1 MLVHTLACEAHLWFA
16 IPCLKSLLA
25 CSEEPVRLVIHDD
38 GSLTEESFAWFAA
51 AFPDAELVRRRAADE
66 QLSQALS
73 RFPNMAQAR
82 SHLPHVLK
90 LFDTTLTHPEAIVCY
105 VDTDVLFQRRFRG
118 LFPASVEAIASKQ
131 AAGLAQ
137 ASSLVGA
144 TGSGQETSGAF
155 MMDHANCFGAHPG
168 DFWPFGPLRVAR
180 QLNSGLFWVKRDR
193 IDYERMEYLFKRW
206 GPARI
211 KKYHGWF
218 EQTIWAD
225 HAWRTRCSM
234 FDPDQFGTA
243 TAEGNNKLVG
253 VHYVTPTRNM
263 LKARLEAGVSTP
275 TEALAVTEAIR
286 LLPARPFGALG
297 AAYVAARSMASRNTA
312 G

>member
-16 IPCLKSLLA
+16 IPCLKSLLV
-25 CSEEPVRLVIHDD
+25 CGEEPVRLVIHDD
-38 GSLTEESFAWFAA
+38 GSLTEESFARFSA
-51 AFPDAELVRRRAADE
+51 AFPDAVLVSRRVADE
-66 QLSQALS
+66 QLAEALS
-73 RFPNMAQAR
+73 RFPNMAEAR
-82 SHLPHVLK
+82 RHLPHVLK
-90 LFDTTLTHPEAIVCY
+90 LFDTTMTHPEAVVCY

-118 LFPASVEAIASKQ
+118 LFPAKGEAAD
-131 AAGLAQ
+131 LAQ
-137 ASSLVGA
+137 MAGSTQA
-144 TGSGQETSGAF
+144 TAGAF

-206 GPARI
+206 GAARI

-225 HAWRTRCSM
+225 HAWRTRCSL

-243 TAEGNNKLVG
+243 GTEGNSKLVG

-263 LKARLEAGVSTP
+263 LKARIESAPSEP
-275 TEALAVTEAIR
+275 ALAPGAVEEIR
-286 LLPARPFGALG
+286 LLPAKPFGVLG
-297 AAYVAARSMASRNTA
+297 AANIAAGSVFSRGRA

>member
-1 MLVHTLACEAHLWFA
+1 MSYMLVHTLACEAHLWFA
-16 IPCLKSLLA
+16 IPCLRSLVE

-38 GSLTEESFAWFAA
+38 GSLTEESLAQFAA

-66 QLSQALS
+66 QLGEALE
-73 RFPNMAQAR
+73 RFPHMAVAR
-82 SHLPHVLK
+82 EHLPHVLK
-90 LFDTTLTHPEAIVCY
+90 LLDVTMTNPEGMTHAEQVVCY

-118 LFPASVEAIASKQ
+118 LFPSETR
-131 AAGLAQ
+131 G
-137 ASSLVGA
+137 VGA
-144 TGSGQETSGAF
+144 GAF
-155 MMDHANCFGAHPG
+155 MMDHGNSFGAHPG

-180 QLNSGLFWVKRDR
+180 QLNSGLFWVKRER

-218 EQTIWAD
+218 EQTVWAD
-225 HAWRTRCSM
+225 HAWRTRCM
-234 FDPDQFGTA
+234 LFDPEQFGTA
-243 TAEGNNKLVG
+243 SAEAGRNERLVG

-263 LKARLEAGVSTP
+263 LKAELDAGRPAVAAGGVEEIR
-275 TEALAVTEAIR
+275 TE
-286 LLPARPFGALG
+286 PAKPFGVVG
-297 AAYVAARSMASRNTA
+297 AAGIAARAVMGRNVA

>member
-25 CSEEPVRLVIHDD
+25 CSEEPVQFVIHDD
-38 GSLTEESFAWFAA
+38 GSLTEESFARFAS
-51 AFPDAELVRRRAADE
+51 AFPDAELLSRRAADE
-66 QLSQALS
+66 LLAEPLK
-73 RFPNMAQAR
+73 RFPNMAEAR

-90 LFDTTLTHPEAIVCY
+90 LFDTTMTHPETIICY
-105 VDTDVLFQRRFRG
+105 VDTDVLFQKRFRG
-118 LFPASVEAIASKQ
+118 LFPESVETAGSKQ
-131 AAGLAQ
+131 TTGLAQ
-137 ASSLVGA
+137 AGGLAKA
-144 TGSGQETSGAF
+144 TGSRQETSGAF

-168 DFWPFGPLRVAR
+168 DFWPLGPLRVAR

-225 HAWRTRCSM
+225 HAWRTRCSL

-243 TAEGNNKLVG
+243 SAEENGRLVG

-263 LKARLEAGVSTP
+263 LKVRLESG
-275 TEALAVTEAIR
+275 LAVTAGPLEAVEEIR
-286 LLPARPFGALG
+286 VLPSKPFGVLG
-297 AAYVAARSMASRNTA
+297 AAYVAACSVVSRNET

>member
-1 MLVHTLACEAHLWFA
+1 MLVHTLDCEAHLWFA

-25 CSEEPVRLVIHDD
+25 CSEEPMRLVIHDD
-38 GSLTEESFAWFAA
+38 GSLTEESLARFAA
-51 AFPDAELVRRRAADE
+51 AFPDAVLVRRRGADE
-66 QLSQALS
+66 QFAEALGQ
-73 RFPNMAQAR
+73 FPYMARAR
-82 SHLPHVLK
+82 GHLPHVLK
-90 LFDTTLTHPEAIVCY
+90 LFDTTMTHPEPIICY

-118 LFPASVEAIASKQ
+118 LFPGEGKAG
-131 AAGLAQ
+131 GLAE
-137 ASSLVGA
+137 AGA
-144 TGSGQETSGAF
+144 GAF
-155 MMDHANCFGAHPG
+155 MMDHTNSFGAHPG

-218 EQTIWAD
+218 EQTVWAD
-225 HAWRTRCSM
+225 HAWRTRCM
-234 FDPDQFGTA
+234 LFDPEQFGTA
-243 TAEGNNKLVG
+243 SAEAGRNERLVG

-263 LKARLEAGVSTP
+263 LKAELDAGRPAVAAGGVEEIR
-275 TEALAVTEAIR
+275 TE
-286 LLPARPFGALG
+286 PAKPFGVVG
-297 AAYVAARSMASRNTA
+297 AAGIAARAVMGRNVA

>member
-25 CSEEPVRLVIHDD
+25 CSEEPVRFVIHDD
-38 GSLTEESFAWFAA
+38 GSLTEESFARFAA
-51 AFPDAELVRRRAADE
+51 AFPDALLLSRRAANE
-66 QLSQALS
+66 QLAEALKL
-73 RFPNMAQAR
+73 FPNMAQAR
-82 SHLPHVLK
+82 GHLPHVLK
-90 LFDTTLTHPEAIVCY
+90 LLDTTMTHPEPIICY
-105 VDTDVLFQRRFRG
+105 VDTDVLFQKRFRG
-118 LFPASVEAIASKQ
+118 LFPESVEASGSKH
-131 AAGLAQ
+131 ATGLAQ
-137 ASSLVGA
+137 ATA
-144 TGSGQETSGAF
+144 GAF

-193 IDYERMEYLFKRW
+193 IDYERMEYLFKQW

-218 EQTIWAD
+218 EQTVWAD
-225 HAWRTRCSM
+225 HAWRTRCSL
-234 FDPDQFGTA
+234 FDPNQFGTA
-243 TAEGNNKLVG
+243 SAEGNGKLVG

-263 LKARLEAGVSTP
+263 LKAVLKSTP
-275 TEALAVTEAIR
+275 SGPAAVQGAVEEIR
-286 LLPARPFGALG
+286 VAPSKLFGVWG
-297 AAYVAARSMASRNTA
+297 AAYVAARSVVARNAA

>member
-38 GSLTEESFAWFAA
+38 GSLTEESFAQFAA
-51 AFPDAELVRRRAADE
+51 VFPDALLVARRTADE
-66 QLSQALS
+66 QLAEALS
-73 RFPNMAQAR
+73 HFPHMAQAR
-82 SHLPHVLK
+82 THLPHVLK
-90 LFDTTLTHPEAIVCY
+90 LFDTTMTHPEMIVCY
-105 VDTDVLFQRRFRG
+105 ADTDVLFQRRFRG
-118 LFPASVEAIASKQ
+118 LFPDTLQ
-131 AAGLAQ
+131 AAGLGRAPGSAQ
-137 ASSLVGA
+137 PGA
-144 TGSGQETSGAF
+144 GAF
-155 MMDHANCFGAHPG
+155 MMDSLNSFGAHPG

-218 EQTIWAD
+218 EQTVWAD
-225 HAWRTRCSM
+225 HAWRTRCSL

-243 TAEGNNKLVG
+243 SPEADRNRKLIG
-253 VHYVTPTRNM
+253 VHYVTPARKM
-263 LKARLEAGVSTP
+263 LQAELEAGHAEPAAQGTA
-275 TEALAVTEAIR
+275 EEIR
-286 LLPARPFGALG
+286 VHPAKPFGVLG
-297 AAYVAARSMASRNTA
+297 AAWITVRAMVRRGAP

>member
-16 IPCLKSLLA
+16 IPCLESLLA

-38 GSLTEESFAWFAA
+38 GSLTEESFARFVT
-51 AFPDAELVRRRAADE
+51 AFPDAVLVRRRAADE
-66 QLSQALS
+66 QLAEALT
-73 RFPNMAQAR
+73 RFPSMKEAR

-90 LFDTTLTHPEAIVCY
+90 LFDTTMTHPEAIVCY
-105 VDTDVLFQRRFRG
+105 VDTDVLFQKRFRG
-118 LFPASVEAIASKQ
+118 LFPESVEAAGSNQAS
-131 AAGLAQ
+131 GLAQ
-137 ASSLVGA
+137 ANGLAKASA
-144 TGSGQETSGAF
+144 GAF
-155 MMDHANCFGAHPG
+155 MMDRANCFGAHPG
-168 DFWPFGPLRVAR
+168 DFWPLGPLRLAR

-193 IDYERMEYLFKRW
+193 IDYDRMEYLFKRW

-225 HAWRTRCSM
+225 HAWRTRCSL

-243 TAEGNNKLVG
+243 SAEGNSKLVG

-263 LKARLEAGVSTP
+263 LKARLESGIATP
-275 TEALAVTEAIR
+275 VGAVEGIR
-286 LLPARPFGALG
+286 LLPARPFGVLG
-297 AAYVAARSMASRNTA
+297 AAYVAARSVVS
-312 G
+312 

>member
-1 MLVHTLACEAHLWFA
+1 MLVHSLACEAHLWFA

-25 CSEEPVRLVIHDD
+25 CSEDPVRLVIHDD
-38 GSLTEESFAWFAA
+38 GSLTEESFAQFAA
-51 AFPDAELVRRRAADE
+51 AFPDAVLVSRRSADE
-66 QLSQALS
+66 QLAEALG
-73 RFPNMAQAR
+73 RFPNMAEAR
-82 SHLPHVLK
+82 RHLPHVLK
-90 LFDTTLTHPEAIVCY
+90 LLDTTLTHPEAIVCY
-105 VDTDVLFQRRFRG
+105 VDTDVLFQKRFRG
-118 LFPASVEAIASKQ
+118 LFPRSPQTTA
-131 AAGLAQ
+131 
-137 ASSLVGA
+137 
-144 TGSGQETSGAF
+144 GAF

-206 GPARI
+206 GAARI

-225 HAWRTRCSM
+225 HAWRTRCSL

-243 TAEGNNKLVG
+243 GTEGNSKLVG

-263 LKARLEAGVSTP
+263 LKARIESAPSEP
-275 TEALAVTEAIR
+275 ALAPGAVEEIR
-286 LLPARPFGALG
+286 LLPAKPFGVLG
-297 AAYVAARSMASRNTA
+297 AANIAAGSVFSRGRA

>member
-25 CSEEPVRLVIHDD
+25 CSEEPVRFVIHDD
-38 GSLTEESFAWFAA
+38 GSLTEESFAQFAA
-51 AFPDAELVRRRAADE
+51 AFPDAVLLSRRTADE
-66 QLSQALS
+66 QLAEALK
-73 RFPNMAQAR
+73 RFPNMAEAR
-82 SHLPHVLK
+82 GHLPHVLK
-90 LFDTTLTHPEAIVCY
+90 LFDTTMTHPEAIVCY
-105 VDTDVLFQRRFRG
+105 VDTDVLFQKRFRG
-118 LFPASVEAIASKQ
+118 LFPGPTRADGVARATGLQQAS
-131 AAGLAQ
+131 GLAK
-137 ASSLVGA
+137 ASG
-144 TGSGQETSGAF
+144 GAF

-225 HAWRTRCSM
+225 HAWRTRCSL
-234 FDPDQFGTA
+234 FAPDQFGTA
-243 TAEGNNKLVG
+243 GTEGNGRLIG
-253 VHYVTPTRNM
+253 VHYVTPARNM
-263 LKARLEAGVSTP
+263 LKARLESAPSEAALPLGVV
-275 TEALAVTEAIR
+275 EEIR
-286 LLPARPFGALG
+286 LRPAKPFGVLG
-297 AAYVAARSMASRNTA
+297 AAYVAARSVVSRSAA